1 MKLITKFLN
10 YFKKEVRF
18 EDAEPTEEILLRN
31 LERCDISNDRSRLK
45 IWIRRSEDEGY
56 DFKDPR
62 VMDLN
67 IQSFINGY
75 YQSLLYSKYK
85 YFLIVKSISLTNG
98 VVELSFKRGN
108 GIYTYSY
115 HIFDLQRLLKG
126 CNKIIGGVNN
136 EGLTYIL
143 KEWNKKK
150 KEDIPNT
157 DYSVKRTFLK

>member
-31 LERCDISNDRSRLK
+31 LERCDISNDRPRLK

-126 CNKIIGGVNN
+126 CNDFIGSVYN

-150 KEDIPNT
+150 KRRYP
-157 DYSVKRTFLK
+157 